1 MPLPLQPP
9 PSPPSTQTN
18 RQPPAAPS
26 DDPAAES
33 DAQARR
39 HHASGDRHAR
49 AGRWKRAVTDFATA
63 VRLAP
68 NAPHF
73 HYTHGFAL
81 GRVGRLDEAI
91 AAFRRALELAPEDT
105 FSQAELG
112 VCLAKAARTREAIPI
127 LTQALSRQPNMPVV
141 QFSLAVS
148 LLTEKR
154 SRDAILS
161 FDRVLSL
168 HGAHTSA
175 YRLRGLAFALEG
187 ETERALDD
195 FNAAAALESKSSDA
209 MLQLGA
215 KFGQKD
221 RGLQAG
227 YLFEMA
233 ARTTPDAALP
243 QFMFGHFLLLNRRFE
258 LGLRYVDRAIT
269 LEPRQ
274 ARYHHARGFGLLSQ
288 GRVEEAVEAY
298 RHAMTLD
305 PNSAEAAG
313 DLLFVLQHKPG
324 VNEEEL
330 LHAHRQWAALAQ
342 PVAPRP
348 RHAFTN
354 DRNRDRKLKIGIV
367 SADMHRHAVAYLTLR
382 AFEELAARGAEI
394 ICYNSNAHCPED
406 DFCQRFKLL
415 AAKWTNV
422 AGLNDESLRA
432 AVENDGID
440 ILFDLSGH
448 TSGNRLP
455 VFAMRAAPVQVS
467 WAGYVGTIGL
477 DTYDGLIADP
487 VEVPAGRD
495 AFYAEP
501 VVRLPDCYV
510 CYQPPEPAPEIG
522 PLPCLSAGHV
532 TFGCFNRPAKIN
544 SRVAHVWARILEQL
558 PEARLLLA
566 YGGLNETGTREALTR
581 ILTAGGI
588 DMARVELIGESDQ
601 ARLLAAYAER
611 VDLALDPF
619 PYSGGVTTLEAMWMG
634 VPVVT
639 RVGDTFAGRHSA
651 THLGAAGL
659 ADFCATSDD
668 AYVEIALSWARRPQ
682 ALGALRAR
690 LRGQILQSPLTDQSR
705 FADHMDSAMR
715 ELWHA
720 WCDTSPAPRAHSEPD

>member
-1 MPLPLQPP
+1 MPGPLKSATSRPTPHPPVQPP
-9 PSPPSTQTN
+9 VAVPGDVPGAVNALAQ
-18 RQPPAAPS
+18 RQ
-26 DDPAAES
+26 
-33 DAQARR
+33 
-39 HHASGDRHAR
+39 HASGDRHAR
-49 AGRWKRAVTDFATA
+49 AGRWKRAVTDFAEA
-63 VRLAP
+63 LRLAP
-68 NAPHF
+68 DAPHF
-73 HYTHGFAL
+73 HYTYGFAL
-81 GRVGRLDEAI
+81 GRVGRLDEAM
-91 AAFRRALELAPEDT
+91 AAFRRALELAPDDT
-105 FSQAELG
+105 FSKAELG
-112 VCLAKAARTREAIPI
+112 VCLAKAGRTREAIPVLI
-127 LTQALSRQPNMPVV
+127 EALSRQPNMPVV

-154 SRDAILS
+154 ARDAIMS

-168 HGAHTSA
+168 HGAYTSA

-195 FNAAAALESKSSDA
+195 FNAAAALESKSSEA
-209 MLQLGA
+209 MLRLGA

-258 LGLRYVDRAIT
+258 LGLRYVERAIT
-269 LEPRQ
+269 MEPGQ

-288 GRVEEAVEAY
+288 GRVEEAVDAY

-305 PNSAEAAG
+305 PQSAEAAG

-324 VNEEEL
+324 VIEEEL
-330 LHAHRQWAALAQ
+330 FDAHRQWAALAQ

-354 DRNRDRKLKIGIV
+354 DCSRNRKLKIGII

-382 AFEELAARGAEI
+382 AFEELAARGIEI

-406 DFCQRFKLL
+406 DFCQRFKAL
-415 AAKWTNV
+415 AAKWINV
-422 AGLNDESLRA
+422 AGLNDDALRA
-432 AVENDGID
+432 AVEADGID
-440 ILFDLSGH
+440 ILFDLAGH
-448 TSGNRLP
+448 TSGNRIP

-487 VEVPAGRD
+487 VEVPIGRD

-510 CYQPPEPAPEIG
+510 CYQPPEPAPEVG
-522 PLPCLSAGHV
+522 PLPCLAAGHV

-544 SRVAHVWARILEQL
+544 TQVARVWARILDQM
-558 PEARLLLA
+558 PDARLLLA

-581 ILTAGGI
+581 VLSSGGI
-588 DMARVELIGESDQ
+588 DMARVELVGESDQ

-651 THLGAAGL
+651 THLTAAGL
-659 ADFCATSDD
+659 ADFCARSDD
-668 AYVEIALSWARRPQ
+668 AYVEIALSWARRPE
-682 ALGALRAR
+682 ALGALRAG
-690 LRGQILQSPLTDQSR
+690 LRGQMLRSPLTDQAR
-705 FADHMDSAMR
+705 FADHLEAAMR
-715 ELWHA
+715 HLWHG
-720 WCDTSPAPRAHSEPD
+720 WCDTLPSAESEPG